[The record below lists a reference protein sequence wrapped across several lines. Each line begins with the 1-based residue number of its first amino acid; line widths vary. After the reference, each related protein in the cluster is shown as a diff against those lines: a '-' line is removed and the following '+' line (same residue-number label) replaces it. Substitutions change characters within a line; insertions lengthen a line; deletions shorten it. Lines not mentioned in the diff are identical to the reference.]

1 MGIPVLVD
9 AAQTAGILPVSLKK
23 LGADMIALPGHKGL
37 LGPHG
42 TGVLALGRGMQP
54 RPLLAGGTGSQ
65 SESMVQP
72 ESLPDRYESGTPNL
86 PGIAGLL
93 AGARFAFRHRAEIE
107 EYERGLARQ
116 MRQGLGQIRGLRLL
130 GSDGAPMVGPSVGGR
145 LRPAGG
151 AALCAVHPSMAGN
164 AGNRRDPGQRGHL
177 QHGGRNRPFRGNGGK
192 IGSIKNAPAFV
203 FLTNAGALE

>member
-1 MGIPVLVD
+1 
-9 AAQTAGILPVSLKK
+9 
-23 LGADMIALPGHKGL
+23 
-37 LGPHG
+37 
-42 TGVLALGRGMQP
+42 MQP

-107 EYERGLARQ
+107 EYERGLARR

-130 GSDGAPMVGPSVGGR
+130 GSDGAPMVGVVSFVPLRQDAGEVCDRLSGGR
-145 LRPAGG
+145 LRPAGR

-164 AGNRRDPGQRGHL
+164 TGNRRDPGQRGHL